1 MHVNFLKTNE
11 SQDIYFLVISR
22 FQKVFLH
29 NKIINKVEKTKNQEN
44 SAQLFEENYL
54 TDHFAKLLQDRIKP

>member
-1 MHVNFLKTNE
+1 MRVNFLKTNG
-11 SQDIYFLVISR
+11 SQDIYFLVLSR
-22 FQKVFLH
+22 LQKVFLH
-29 NKIINKVEKTKNQEN
+29 NKIINKVEKTKIQEN